1 MEIAGASV
9 CRGAELA
16 TRGMDSA
23 DVEPE
28 LPSAVQ
34 DLIRCLEGK
43 ADPSMQLRN
52 LHRAEFQD
60 FFPKTLRELTEWRRR
75 VRKRVLEAIRS
86 CKTFKYIDMKDI
98 FRGDISR
105 LEAEEWVFILEGF
118 RSSTAL
124 RVIRVEGLTW
134 TSIAEVEGF
143 CLQVGKILKTS
154 SVTHLTVGSCRL
166 SATCF
171 RNLATGLHGNSPS
184 MLKSIELHNAWE
196 DSSALEH
203 VADIIK
209 NATRLETL
217 EIGGSADRMYDM
229 DGEAARILSQ
239 ALILSLSLKTLV
251 LKEAK
256 GVLSALLLKALSG
269 DDVNRSIECLHLIS
283 VSGLGDCLRELLS
296 SNPFLKDVTLT
307 NIDMG
312 SEKWRQLGEAIREN
326 ATARSI
332 CVTHRRDDLKAAEEL
347 ACAASPKDTTSSVGK
362 DPTVELTITFT
373 DYQAL
378 MSALNFVD
386 RVLRGDIKSLK
397 SLILVLKI
405 EAGSCPSG
413 SDEHSKNGGV
423 TMEGKTE
430 TSVLESLKLFAQ
442 SKDIFKA
449 VWKDLLPGLQGNTSL
464 TRLDLSNSELDD
476 EAFRDL
482 MRLLQ
487 GNSALQ
493 EIIVSGT
500 SWASDGKALQIHRAL
515 QNKNEKNKERAVY
528 MSVFGEAN
536 LKFGDAKAG
545 RLFLCGSP
553 RAGKTQLR
561 KTVMRINQGKSCLG
575 KSCLC
580 SECDEL
586 SSTKGIEVEV
596 VQNDDKMQISV
607 WDLGGERIF
616 RTLQTLLFP
625 QTNYFCAFVFVYS
638 PFCEDICEGEDSPS
652 NKDYSVRFKTE
663 LKEWLIFITSNARVS
678 GDLPQVFI
686 VISHKNKSTDNSLS
700 WTVFQPIV
708 EELTK
713 TFANFVYLH
722 PIGKDFHVDTR
733 ENKQVHSLYINICQ
747 KFDNLL
753 TRKFLQVP
761 ELCSQ
766 LNSLLVTY
774 TKKNKS
780 FPLWPT
786 KKFYDF
792 CVPILVKFY
801 PLSSAHSYDYS
812 RMMKPIISYLNEVG
826 TIIYIPNLDYIIVD
840 PNWLTNTFLGE
851 LIDLGQHF
859 QTQESK
865 SSKDGFVSEKFF
877 AVLIEKFLGK
887 LSRYHVDR
895 WVLEKILIN
904 LDMCFKLENTSEYFI
919 PFFIPEHASKE
930 KHNDLEGAH
939 VMKWENRSEISQFV
953 GIRIQCQDW
962 TTMSL
967 TAAFFP
973 RFQMFMRRKLISE
986 MAVSEENVICSRHYL
1001 LLFLDGHQI
1010 YIEHVQSEKSSKY
1023 VDVLMSSQKSRE
1035 EAITYVRKH
1044 IVQELISFCASPQG
1058 CPGVALV
1065 LGVIQTFCVKKLIR
1079 IHLRGTILIEKL
1091 KLDFK
1096 NSINDKLE
1104 KMPLE
1109 RSHLMENEKLFH
1121 YEQSWP
1127 SIDKHIGESLERARD
1142 LLSESD
1148 VKAIVNE
1155 IQQERDNRLLTLDV

>member
-1 MEIAGASV
+1 
-9 CRGAELA
+9 
-16 TRGMDSA
+16 MDSA

-553 RAGKTQLR
+553 RAG
-561 KTVMRINQGKSCLG
+561 
-575 KSCLC
+575 
-580 SECDEL
+580 
-586 SSTKGIEVEV
+586 
-596 VQNDDKMQISV
+596 
-607 WDLGGERIF
+607 
-616 RTLQTLLFP
+616 
-625 QTNYFCAFVFVYS
+625 
-638 PFCEDICEGEDSPS
+638 EDSPS

-678 GDLPQVFI
+678 
-686 VISHKNKSTDNSLS
+686 
-700 WTVFQPIV
+700 
-708 EELTK
+708 
-713 TFANFVYLH
+713 
-722 PIGKDFHVDTR
+722 
-733 ENKQVHSLYINICQ
+733 
-747 KFDNLL
+747 
-753 TRKFLQVP
+753 
-761 ELCSQ
+761 
-766 LNSLLVTY
+766 
-774 TKKNKS
+774 
-780 FPLWPT
+780 
-786 KKFYDF
+786 
-792 CVPILVKFY
+792 
-801 PLSSAHSYDYS
+801 
-812 RMMKPIISYLNEVG
+812 
-826 TIIYIPNLDYIIVD
+826 
-840 PNWLTNTFLGE
+840 
-851 LIDLGQHF
+851 DLGQHF